1 MCICF
6 LRSKNICNFSCILN
20 LHVNL
25 HLSRSSVAGV
35 ELRDLKN
42 GLSCVHVRVS
52 WYTAIFRVSLR
63 GLGFRYVDLAQK
75 ISARSKRASDTGS
88 YVLFNFLS
96 AFPKIWKWKVKRQY

>member
-1 MCICF
+1 MCICL
-6 LRSKNICNFSCILN
+6 LRSQSICNFSCILN

-25 HLSRSSVAGV
+25 HLSRSSVVGA

-42 GLSCVHVRVS
+42 GLSGVHMRAS
-52 WYTAIFRVSLR
+52 CYTAIFRVSSR
-63 GLGFRYVDLAQK
+63 GLGFRCVDLAQK

-96 AFPKIWKWKVKRQY
+96 AFP